1 MTLLRF
7 EKVPNKQVKLRDYS
21 NDPMMDNNTLGHI
34 IRYLPGKASTMLS
47 IKWPRL
53 LHQGR
58 PLSVKEHW
66 EGSPLSYLGHL
77 IGDEGEGSL
86 LSELIKQGLAVNL
99 MAGSDNKLQ
108 DQIAG
113 FYIDI
118 TLTEKGMI
126 EENMWKTINLAFAAI
141 NKFRS
146 EGIKDYYIR
155 ERRIVGDLQFQFY
168 QP

>member
-1 MTLLRF
+1 M
-7 EKVPNKQVKLRDYS
+7 
-21 NDPMMDNNTLGHI
+21 
-34 IRYLPGKASTMLS
+34 
-47 IKWPRL
+47 
-53 LHQGR
+53 
-58 PLSVKEHW
+58 
-66 EGSPLSYLGHL
+66 
-77 IGDEGEGSL
+77 

-99 MAGSDNKLQ
+99 MAGADNKLQ

-141 NKFRS
+141 NKFRE

-168 QP
+168 QPQSAKITSQLLASKLDLWDEENMKCSPNDLIYRQYCCKLDGQEEIVK

>member
-1 MTLLRF
+1 M
-7 EKVPNKQVKLRDYS
+7 
-21 NDPMMDNNTLGHI
+21 
-34 IRYLPGKASTMLS
+34 
-47 IKWPRL
+47 
-53 LHQGR
+53 
-58 PLSVKEHW
+58 
-66 EGSPLSYLGHL
+66 
-77 IGDEGEGSL
+77 

-126 EENMWKTINLAFAAI
+126 EENMWKTINLTFAAI